1 MGCYF
6 HFRVF
11 SRVLESN
18 TTQSVVVASDPS
30 LGRTRRSLGN
40 SLELGHGSFYTI
52 SAIDDTVY
60 KTNDANSQNATEEDT
75 AAEVSTTGDTA
86 TITDDTVPEASDE
99 KASKSKYS
107 PKPKNLTQVRDSKRS
122 KDFITSKDPIN
133 TRYKVQFKDPT
144 YSKDSTYSKDP
155 TYSKEPTYSKD
166 PTYSKEKTKSNPRKD
181 ITKTKYIKKF
191 KQANSSNSIKLKNQI
206 ERINDNLEHF
216 SSNPRQTKNE
226 SSKQKFV
233 EKTYGKVITN
243 DERGKIVQRSDLNIQ
258 KQKSD
263 SNIEIKKRDFDFEIG
278 KSVIENGVVKVDFGL
293 NNAVF
298 GITGSKDNTEQNIN
312 LHHES
317 SWMKPE
323 IYRTVFTPGTNSINQ
338 SSLQGNSENIR
349 RDF

>member
-1 MGCYF
+1 MLFAFY
-6 HFRVF
+6 FRVF

-40 SLELGHGSFYTI
+40 SLELGHGAFYTI

-133 TRYKVQFKDPT
+133 TRYKVQFKDPAF
-144 YSKDSTYSKDP
+144 Y
-155 TYSKEPTYSKD
+155 KD

>member
-122 KDFITSKDPIN
+122 KDSITSKDPIN
-133 TRYKVQFKDPT
+133 TRYKVQFKDPAF
-144 YSKDSTYSKDP
+144 Y
-155 TYSKEPTYSKD
+155 
-166 PTYSKEKTKSNPRKD
+166 KEKTKSNPRKD